1 MSEDQPK
8 PVTVQILVDG
18 RTHHSFVAQ
27 RLVTNETR
35 ELLTLK
41 AVRWP
46 PSAEGRPAYLMGTG
60 TLIDIVGDESA
71 AAELLDAINAPDLD
85 LAVDAAEDADPSFR
99 KDTPQ

>member
-18 RTHHSFVAQ
+18 RMHHSFVAQ

-41 AVRWP
+41 AARWP

-71 AAELLDAINAPDLD
+71 INAPDLD

>member
-1 MSEDQPK
+1 MSEDEPK
-8 PVTVQILVDG
+8 TVTVQILVDG
-18 RTHHSFVAQ
+18 RMHHSFVAQ

-35 ELLTLK
+35 ELLTLE

-60 TLIDIVGDESA
+60 TLIDVVGDES

-85 LAVDAAEDADPSFR
+85 LAVDAAEDADPHFR